1 MICFIDY
8 RTTQI
13 ERDSLSSLNLNIIEV
28 PKSNDVYSAINGHV
42 DIQLNILDKKSK
54 KIIINRNM
62 DEKFKNKL
70 LKSNIKYVESEKKL
84 ETIYPNN
91 IFLNALILDNYFI
104 HNLKYSDKLLLKY
117 QDNKTLINV
126 KQGYTK
132 CSCLPISEKALITS
146 DAGIYKTLSKYD
158 FDILFL
164 PAGDIILEG
173 LDYGFIGGTGGLI
186 TTDTIAFFGS
196 LELYKYGNEVKA
208 FLKKHNVTPVYLSH
222 TKLHDRGSLF
232 VI

>member
-13 ERDSLSSLNLNIIEV
+13 EKDSLSSLNLNIIEV

-62 DEKFKNKL
+62 DETFKNKL
-70 LKSNIKYVESEKKL
+70 LKSNIQYIESDKNLK
-84 ETIYPNN
+84 TTYPNN
-91 IFLNALILDNYFI
+91 IFLNALILDEYFI
-104 HNLKYSDKLLLKY
+104 HNLKYTDNELLKY
-117 QDNKTLINV
+117 QANKTLINV

-132 CSCLPISEKALITS
+132 CSCLPISDKALITS
-146 DAGIYKTLSKYD
+146 DAGIYKTLSKYN
-158 FDILFL
+158 FDILLL

-186 TTDTIAFFGS
+186 TKDTIAFFGS
-196 LELYKYGNEVKA
+196 LDLYKYGNEVKS
-208 FLKKHNVTPVYLSH
+208 FLKKHKVTPIYLSH

-232 VI
+232 VL